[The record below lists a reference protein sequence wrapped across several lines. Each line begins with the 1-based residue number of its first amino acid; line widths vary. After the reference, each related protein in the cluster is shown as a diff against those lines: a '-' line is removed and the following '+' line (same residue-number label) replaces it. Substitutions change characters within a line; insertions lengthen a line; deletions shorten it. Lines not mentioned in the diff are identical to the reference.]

1 MKNILIIPDKDN
13 INRDLELADKYSL
26 GFEYNDFFNPS
37 VIDDNYKVNELVN
50 FYNDKNDGIYSTLH
64 GCFYDVIPF
73 SLDEKIKE
81 VSLLRIEQSIDVAK
95 RLGAKGVVFHTNYN
109 SFFKAE
115 AYIKQWLD
123 INEEFWKSI
132 LMKHKDINI
141 YIENMFEE
149 NPDVIEQL
157 ADRLYECNNFGICLD
172 YAHAAIGQVAPD
184 EWARRIGKYVKHI
197 HINDNDLI
205 SDLHLAWGNGKIER
219 IKFYDAYAKYMEG
232 ASVLVENAL
241 YDDKVKTLEVLRAEG
256 FI

>member
-13 INRDLELADKYSL
+13 INRDLELVDKYSV

-37 VIDDNYKVNELVN
+37 IIDDVCKVKELVD
-50 FYNDKNDGIYSTLH
+50 FYNENNSNIYSTCH

-73 SLDEKIKE
+73 SIDEKIKE
-81 VSLLRIEQSIDVAK
+81 IALLRIEQSIDVSK
-95 RLGAKGVVFHTNYN
+95 RLGAKGVVFNTNYN

-115 AYIKQWLD
+115 AYIEQWLD
-123 INEEFWKSI
+123 LNTVFWGNI
-132 LMKHKDINI
+132 LIKHNDINI

-157 ADRLYECNNFGICLD
+157 AQRLCHYQNFGICLD
-172 YAHAAIGQVAPD
+172 YAHAAIGQVAPE

-205 SDLHLAWGNGKIER
+205 SDLHLAWGRGKIDR
-219 IKFYDAYAKYMEG
+219 NVFYKCYEKYMPD
-232 ASVLVENAL
+232 AV
-241 YDDKVKTLEVLRAEG
+241 VKPFMELL
-256 FI
+256 